1 MITEQHRRPA
11 DVDDATVR
19 ATGKLSEA
27 VECIERARGVLYD
40 FHQSAAT
47 PICSSPMLS
56 TLLDEAGHHGWAECV
71 RDELLGRDVIPG
83 RWTFQIVEDYDATYW
98 ECARSIRSRL
108 EADLMQGR
116 THVHEA
122 EMKQRRR
129 TDA

>member
-1 MITEQHRRPA
+1 MSIDVRPVSTTPRCEQPASSARRSSA
-11 DVDDATVR
+11 S
-19 ATGKLSEA
+19 SE
-27 VECIERARGVLYD
+27 RGALYD
-40 FHQSAAT
+40 FHQISGHAD
-47 PICSSPMLS
+47 
-56 TLLDEAGHHGWAECV
+56 LLVAEAIDLFDEAGHDRWAECV

-108 EADLMQGR
+108 EADLLQGR

-122 EMKQRRR
+122 EMKGRRR